1 MSSNANSRSK
11 SEVAQAV
18 AQWATGELGF
28 RKHSTLVTAK
38 GEEKIEAADIE
49 PLLQGE
55 LVRILDL
62 ASRRVVSSRRA
73 LYARQK
79 LAAYCTQSTLVSE
92 SLALPYIALRRSL
105 TQLETQEGALLT
117 EVEGVEHENR
127 AAIQSIDALEFKR
140 NAAAARIR
148 ELRLQ
153 IVIKQAV
160 AEKTR
165 RMTERMKV
173 LVQEMASSC
182 TTTTHSTVSESTDLA
197 WFDGKANGT
206 HNCSAQPPPDVFG
219 KLLTQLQTSCIASN
233 GNEQIPHR
241 PGHDGAYE
249 QMQMMDLEDQHVQ
262 MWSTIKTLRAR
273 LVESKAELDCKLEMA
288 AGQLNM
294 SAASAGDNTHDFRS
308 TILRLLI
315 QDAATQVANQTS
327 VLIPALETTEACSW
341 VSDDHMEALSNLKTS
356 IQQVRTLLFA
366 TRSAAEE

>member
-79 LAAYCTQSTLVSE
+79 LAAYCTQSTLASE

-233 GNEQIPHR
+233 GNEQ
-241 PGHDGAYE
+241 
-249 QMQMMDLEDQHVQ
+249 M
-262 MWSTIKTLRAR
+262 
-273 LVESKAELDCKLEMA
+273 
-288 AGQLNM
+288 
-294 SAASAGDNTHDFRS
+294 
-308 TILRLLI
+308 
-315 QDAATQVANQTS
+315 
-327 VLIPALETTEACSW
+327 
-341 VSDDHMEALSNLKTS
+341 
-356 IQQVRTLLFA
+356 
-366 TRSAAEE
+366 